1 MSSNKNIILF
11 PNKFD
16 HQKEKYIQ
24 IRDEIESL
32 LFKYANDSHDLW
44 AVCLAAGRF
53 SAMNLEKID
62 GKKKALEFFEC
73 CIDTQN
79 QKNIK

>member
-1 MSSNKNIILF
+1 MSSNKNIIPF

-32 LFKYANDSHDLW
+32 LFKYASDSQDLW
-44 AVCLAAGRF
+44 AVSLAAGRF
-53 SAMNLEKID
+53 SAMNLEKMD
-62 GKKKALEFFEC
+62 GKQKALEFFEC
-73 CIDTQN
+73 CIDTQS